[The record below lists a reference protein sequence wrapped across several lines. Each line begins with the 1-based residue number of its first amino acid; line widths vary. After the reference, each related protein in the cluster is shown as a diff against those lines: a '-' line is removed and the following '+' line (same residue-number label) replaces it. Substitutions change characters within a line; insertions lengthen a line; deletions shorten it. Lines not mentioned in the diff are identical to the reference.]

1 MHQSTKVGRAAAA
14 FAIALGVAAIPGVS
28 KADAPAP
35 DTVSAEV
42 VTATAIVQKI
52 DKDAR
57 TVTLKGEQGNMV
69 DVKVGPNVDLAKLKV
84 GDKVNA
90 AYYQEIAV
98 ALSKSGEH
106 PTKTTQTVTGR
117 GGVTAQQTTVTAKV
131 LAVDTAANK
140 VVIRNPEGQTHVIE
154 VTDPGMQAQ
163 LGKIKAGDSVDVTYT
178 QAVAVSVE
186 PMKK

>member
-28 KADAPAP
+28 KADPPAP
-35 DTVSAEV
+35 DTASAEV
-42 VTATAIVQKI
+42 VTATAIIQKI

-57 TVTLKGEQGNMV
+57 MVTLKGQQGNMV
-69 DVKVGPNVDLAKLKV
+69 DIKVGPNVDLAKLKV
-84 GDKVNA
+84 GDRVNA

-98 ALSKSGEH
+98 ALRKSGDQ
-106 PTKTTQTVTGR
+106 PMKMTQTVTER

-131 LAVDTAANK
+131 LAVDTAANT
-140 VVIRNPEGQTHVIE
+140 VAIRNPAGATHVIE
-154 VTDPGMQAQ
+154 VQDPDLQAQ